1 MWLNSLLPRDR
12 HISSDLGN
20 DLRDGFALLSALD
33 AVLPSSVN
41 VRPFAHHC
49 GSNQYHV
56 CICFTSV
63 S

>member
-33 AVLPSSVN
+33 AVLPNSVE
-41 VRPFAHHC
+41 VRLYTPC
-49 GSNQYHV
+49 GPV
-56 CICFTSV
+56 C
-63 S
+63 